1 MPIIKK
7 VAVANRG
14 EIAKRVLSACQE
26 MGLKSVLLYASGD
39 TDNEAFRL
47 SEERICIGP
56 ADPLQSYLDIDKN
69 IKAAL
74 GAGASAIHPGY
85 GFLSENPDFATQCE
99 NKGLIFI
106 GPNPESLKTFGNKI
120 SARKKAEQA
129 SLPVLP
135 VCSENSSQEKTVIQK
150 AEEIGYPLM
159 IKAACGGGGRGLK
172 LIFNKE
178 ELRDQL
184 PIIRSEILQS
194 FNSKE
199 LFLEKYL
206 DSAKHIELQIFVAAD
221 KEIFI
226 LGDRD
231 CSSQRRHQK
240 IIEEAPSQ
248 IPFKMKEKMKEAVR
262 ELLSLTNYQGAG
274 TMEFLVQG
282 ENFYFLEMNT
292 RLQVEHTV
300 TEMIYGVD
308 IVKAQILTAMGQ
320 PAFFNQKDLQPR
332 GHSLQCRICAEDP
345 QNNFL
350 PSSGPLLSCRWP
362 QEPFVRVDTACQTGD
377 RISTFYDSLVAKLIV
392 WEHSRVRA
400 IEKMKKALEATIL
413 FGIDSNIN
421 FLHFLLSHPL
431 FIENQITT
439 KTLEHLHSLEWDQQD
454 FPLPEELMKKVFD
467 EWPSHPSAFSPSKPL
482 FNPWSDFL
490 KENR

>member
-1 MPIIKK
+1 MPVIKK

-14 EIAKRVLSACQE
+14 EIAKRILNACQE

-56 ADPLQSYLDIDKN
+56 ADPLQSYLNIEKN
-69 IKAAL
+69 INAAL

-85 GFLSENPDFATQCE
+85 GFLSENPDFAKQCE

-106 GPNPESLKTFGNKI
+106 GPKSENLKAFGNKI
-120 SARKKAEQA
+120 SARKKAEKA
-129 SLPVLP
+129 SVPVLP
-135 VCSENSSQEKTVIQK
+135 IWSGDSFQEKTVIQK

-159 IKAACGGGGRGLK
+159 IKSAEGGGGRGLR
-172 LIFNKE
+172 LVHNKK
-178 ELRDQL
+178 ELTDQL
-184 PIIRSEILQS
+184 AVVRSEALQS
-194 FNSKE
+194 FGSEE

-248 IPFKMKEKMKEAVR
+248 LPAKIKEQMQEACR
-262 ELLSLTNYQGAG
+262 ELLSLTDYQGAG

-308 IVKAQILTAMGQ
+308 LVKAQILTAMGQ
-320 PAFFNQKDLQPR
+320 PAFFNDKKLKAK
-332 GHSLQCRICAEDP
+332 GHSLQCRICAENP
-345 QNNFL
+345 YQNFL

-362 QEPFVRVDTACQTGD
+362 QGSSVRIDTAYQTGD
-377 RISTFYDSLVAKLIV
+377 QVSPFYDSLLAKLIV
-392 WEHSRVRA
+392 WESSRVRA
-400 IEKMKKALEATIL
+400 IEKIKRALEEMIL
-413 FGIDSNIN
+413 FGVSSNIN

-431 FIENQITT
+431 FIDNQIKT
-439 KTLEHLHSLEWDQQD
+439 KTLEQIHSSDWKENP
-454 FPLPEELMKKVFD
+454 FPLPEGLMEKIFQELHTSPTT
-467 EWPSHPSAFSPSKPL
+467 PSSSQ

-490 KENR
+490 KRQK